1 MRKIIFIG
9 RSECGKTSLTQALRG
24 KTITYHKTQ
33 YVNTFDVIIDTPGE
47 YAETNRLSGALATFS
62 YEADVVGL
70 LLSAIEPYSLYPPC
84 ITVLANRDVVGIV
97 TKIDHKLANP
107 RQAAEWLRLAG
118 CRKIF
123 YISSYT
129 GEGIPELLE
138 YLRDDGDVMPW
149 EQAKE
154 IQHNF
159 NASGGAYSSID
170 EKMKIYDNFNT
181 EHKFQSVNVGEDI
194 LGNSI
199 NEAK

>member
-9 RSECGKTSLTQALRG
+9 RSECGKTSLTQAMRG
-24 KTITYHKTQ
+24 KTISYHKTQ

-47 YAETNRLSGALATFS
+47 YAETNRLGGALATFS

-84 ITVLANRDVVGIV
+84 ITVLANREVVGIV
-97 TKIDHKLANP
+97 TKTDHRLANP
-107 RQAAEWLRLAG
+107 EQAAAWLRLAG

-138 YLRDDGDVMPW
+138 HLRDEGDIMPW

-154 IQHNF
+154 NQQSF
-159 NASGGAYSSID
+159 NALGGSYSSVD
-170 EKMKIYDNFNT
+170 ESMQIYDNLHYKRKVYN
-181 EHKFQSVNVGEDI
+181 VNVGDDI
-194 LGNSI
+194 LGHSI
-199 NEAK
+199 KETE